1 MYFEEKKK
9 TLFRVKVQEVTVRLG
24 EVYMDL
30 LELKQKKF
38 ERTAGNLNPRLLQKM
53 VKFSMVVINRS

>member
-1 MYFEEKKK
+1 M
-9 TLFRVKVQEVTVRLG
+9 FRVKVQELTVRLG

-38 ERTAGNLNPRLLQKM
+38 ERTAGNLNPRLLQKL
-53 VKFSMVVINRS
+53 VAPDTEY